1 MAAKKSGPSKKE
13 KKLQGDIDKSKKEIK
28 ELKEQIKSL
37 KAEVKSSN
45 QHKIELDP
53 QSDTI
58 SINHEFQIN
67 PSLISWIND
76 QIEKKKM
83 KKADM
88 HKLIHTAL
96 QIGLLAKMQGKVSQT
111 LNMFKDEIDSELSLI
126 QSYMETMEYKFRNVS
141 SFKTT
146 LEGVVADELIK
157 HLVKTGKN
165 DKILSTGAQS
175 EDGTSK
181 KGDVM
186 STIVQ
191 DGVSEN
197 LAIEVKFSQDYSTGY
212 DRKVTTK
219 GVRADPLQV
228 IEQVFGSQ
236 SNRNAEYCIFVIDKE
251 LDPFDMNG
259 RTIEFFPDIKG
270 FIAVVDIEEGKFEP
284 LKIAYELA
292 RSMTIAQQP
301 INFDYG
307 VLSFLLQDLEL
318 TMRRQTHIEDVGTKI
333 LEEFH
338 AHKTAVVKSLDTTS
352 TKMKSRF
359 ELFEGE
365 LAATK
370 KAISEMRRLL
380 TSFFEDGSLT
390 PKELRQMWLKEKENS
405 LYLTARND
413 AKEWMD
419 SVNARLIEQG
429 KKEPE
434 KSDEAEDDAKTTDA
448 HSAEVDYESMRVPEL
463 KELLK
468 AAGKTVSGKKDEL
481 IARLNE

>member
-1 MAAKKSGPSKKE
+1 MAAKKSGSPKDEVK
-13 KKLQGDIDKSKKEIK
+13 Q
-28 ELKEQIKSL
+28 LKDEIKSL
-37 KAEVKSSN
+37 KAEIKSIS
-45 QHKIELDP
+45 QQRIEIDSE
-53 QSDTI
+53 SDTI
-58 SINHEFQIN
+58 SINHEFHIN
-67 PSLISWIND
+67 ASLISWIND
-76 QIEKKKM
+76 QIKQRKI

-111 LNMFKDEIDSELSLI
+111 LNMFKDEIDSELGLI
-126 QSYMETMEYKFRNVS
+126 QSYMETMEYKFRNVA
-141 SFKTT
+141 SFKTS
-146 LEGVVADELIK
+146 LEEVVADELIK
-157 HLVKTGKN
+157 HLAKTGKN
-165 DKILSTGAQS
+165 DKIISTGAQS

-191 DGVSEN
+191 EGVSEN
-197 LAIEVKFSQDYSTGY
+197 LAIEVKFSQDYQTGY
-212 DRKVTTK
+212 TRQVTKK
-219 GVRADPLQV
+219 GLRADPKQV
-228 IEQVFGSQ
+228 IEQVLGSQ
-236 SNRNAEYCIFVIDKE
+236 SNRNAEYCIFVIDAE

-270 FIAVVDIEEGKFEP
+270 FIAVVDLERGKYEP
-284 LKIAYELA
+284 LRIAYELA

-307 VLSFLLQDLEL
+307 VLSFLLSDLEL
-318 TMRRQTHIEDVGTKI
+318 TMRRQVHIEDVGTKI
-333 LEEFH
+333 LEDFH
-338 AHKTAVVKSLDTTS
+338 THKTTVVKSLDTTN
-352 TKMKSRF
+352 TKMKTHI
-359 ELFEGE
+359 EHFEGE

-405 LYLTARND
+405 LFLTARND

-419 SVNARLIEQG
+419 SVNARSIEEG
-429 KKEPE
+429 KKESE
-434 KSDEAEDDAKTTDA
+434 KSNQEADGDKTK
-448 HSAEVDYESMRVPEL
+448 EVQPTNLNYENMTVAEL

-468 AAGKTVSGKKDEL
+468 AAGKPVNGKKADL
-481 IARLNE
+481 IARLNK